1 VEYTFPGTFIG
12 RAEELSLLLAAEG
25 RAAKG
30 KPAVSLVVGDAGI
43 GKTRLLT
50 EFAEQARR
58 HGTLIL
64 VGGCLELGGVGL
76 PYLPVV
82 DALRDLSART
92 DAAQVL
98 VEAAKFAPGLGRLLP
113 ELAHLA
119 PSGAGQREI
128 SEQLQLFDALRT
140 ILHRLGDRSPV
151 VMVLEDLH
159 WADRST
165 IDLLAFLA
173 RTVRRGRV
181 MLIGSYRSDHLPR
194 DHPLQRMLAEL
205 FRLPGLERIE
215 LRPFDRT
222 ELAAHLAVLS
232 GRQLPADQI
241 ESIYVR
247 SDGNPFY
254 AEQLLATGGRSA
266 DRGLPPTLAHLLLHR
281 VEALAEPAAQILRL
295 AAVGGRRVPHRT
307 LAAVA
312 ELPERSN
319 ERSVREA
326 IDAGLLMADR
336 EGESYAFRHA
346 LLQEAIYADLLP
358 SERIRFHAAYAE
370 WMAMDPAGR
379 AAELARHCLASHDLT
394 GALTA
399 SVAAAREA
407 ERSLAPAEAFRH
419 LQQALQ
425 LWAQVDDPA
434 GAAGARRVDLTL
446 QAAQAAEAVGQVQAA
461 IDLRVDA
468 LRQLDAEREPLCIAE
483 VHERQAQSLW
493 DLQLFEQQLASCRRA
508 VALVPEH
515 PPSPLRARVTAA
527 LAQALWNNGDR
538 EEARRWCAAALA
550 AARACGSAG
559 DEADALITL
568 GLIEDYEDPVP
579 ALDLFR
585 QAKSLAIR
593 AGDPL
598 IALRALHDIAAV
610 EHEAGNLPAAVAAV
624 DEAASLAQSVGL
636 AWSQTGVHMRAMRY
650 LFRYFAGDWELS
662 CQLAGE
668 VDETTA
674 AAAPPLSV
682 FALAVEI
689 GRGLP
694 RVRSRL
700 AQLEELPAA
709 RRNLPVIL
717 ANWRAEQALWDGD
730 LDRVRTTIRDGL
742 AAADAR
748 WALDRVILATL
759 GLTGE
764 AQRVQR
770 GLPAGDRSVVL
781 DAQMKGRTLFDRA
794 RRAADEEWRAPHSRS
809 VPVRAWLARA
819 QAERTHLEG
828 TPDPDAWRAAAEAF
842 SYGEVY
848 EVARCRWR
856 LAEALLG
863 RGDRE
868 EAARAA
874 RAAHQVAMRLEAAP
888 LRGALEALARRGRL
902 DLGAGLPR
910 VRSSAGLTP
919 RELEVLHLLMAGR
932 SNRQIAEQL
941 FISGKTASVHVTRI
955 LTKLGVHS
963 RLEAT
968 ARARE
973 LGLDGYRR

>member
-1 VEYTFPGTFIG
+1 VESTFPGTFIG
-12 RAEELSLLLAAEG
+12 RAEELSLLLAAEE
-25 RAAKG
+25 RVAKG
-30 KPAVSLVVGDAGI
+30 RPAVSLVVGDAGI

-50 EFAEQARR
+50 EFSEQVRR
-58 HGTLIL
+58 HGTLVL
-64 VGGCLELGGVGL
+64 VGGCLELGEVGL

-82 DALRDLSART
+82 DALRELTTSADGAELLA
-92 DAAQVL
+92 DAAR
-98 VEAAKFAPGLGRLLP
+98 FAPGIGRLVP
-113 ELAHLA
+113 EVAGLV
-119 PSGAGQREI
+119 PSGVGQGGI

-140 ILHRLGDRSPV
+140 ILHRLSDRTPV
-151 VMVLEDLH
+151 VVVLEDLH

-173 RTVRRGRV
+173 RTMRRGRV

-222 ELAAHLAVLS
+222 ELAAHLASLS
-232 GRQLPADQI
+232 GTQLPADRI
-241 ESIYVR
+241 ESIHVR
-247 SDGNPFY
+247 SEGNPFY
-254 AEQLLATGGRSA
+254 AEQLLAAGGGSA

-281 VEALAEPAAQILRL
+281 VEAMAEPVAQLLRL
-295 AAVGGRRVPHRT
+295 AAVAGRRVPHRT
-307 LAAVA
+307 FAAVA
-312 ELPERSN
+312 ELPERSL

-326 IDAGLLMADR
+326 IGVGLLVADS
-336 EGESYAFRHA
+336 ESESYGFRHA

-358 SERIRFHAAYAE
+358 GERIRFHAAFAA
-370 WMAMDPAGR
+370 WLARDPEGR

-394 GALTA
+394 GALAA
-399 SVAAAREA
+399 SVRAAREA
-407 ERSLAPAEAFRH
+407 ERSLAPAEALRH

-425 LWAQVDDPA
+425 LWARVDDP
-434 GAAGARRVDLTL
+434 GAAAGVRRVDLTL
-446 QAAQAAEAVGQVQAA
+446 QAAQAAESVGQVQAA

-468 LRQLDAEREPLCIAE
+468 LGQLDVDREPLCIAE
-483 VHERQAQSLW
+483 VHERQAQSMW

-515 PPSPLRARVTAA
+515 PCSPLRARVTAA
-527 LAQALWNNGDR
+527 LAQAHWNNGDR

-550 AARACGSAG
+550 AARACDSTA

-568 GLIEDYEDPVP
+568 GLVEDYEDPAP
-579 ALDLFR
+579 ALELFR
-585 QAKSLAIR
+585 QAKALAIR
-593 AGDPL
+593 AQDPL

-636 AWSQTGVHMRAMRY
+636 TWSQTGVHMRAMRCY
-650 LFRYFAGDWELS
+650 FRYFAGDWELS
-662 CQLAGE
+662 CQLADE
-668 VDETTA
+668 VDAPTA

-694 RVRSRL
+694 RARSRL
-700 AQLEELPAA
+700 AQLEELPAT
-709 RRNLPVIL
+709 RRNLPVVL
-717 ANWRAEQALWDGD
+717 ANWGAEQALWDGD
-730 LDRVRTTIRDGL
+730 LDQVRTTIQDGL

-759 GLTGE
+759 GLTAE
-764 AQRVQR
+764 AQRVQH
-770 GLPAGDRSVVL
+770 GLATGDRPAVV
-781 DAQMKGRTLFDRA
+781 DAQVTGRNLFDQA
-794 RRAADEEWRAPHSRS
+794 RRAADEEWRAPQCRS

-819 QAERTHLEG
+819 EAERTRLEG
-828 TPDPDAWRAAAEAF
+828 VPDLDAWRAAADAF
-842 SYGEVY
+842 AYGEPY
-848 EVARCRWR
+848 EVARCHWR

-868 EAARAA
+868 AAARAA
-874 RAAHQVAMRLEAAP
+874 RAAHGVALRLEAAP
-888 LRGALEALARRGRL
+888 LRRALETLARRGRL

-910 VRSSAGLTP
+910 ARGNGGLTP
-919 RELEVLHLLMAGR
+919 RELEVLQLLMAGR

-963 RLEAT
+963 RLEAA

-973 LGLDGYRR
+973 LGFGAGRR

>member
-1 VEYTFPGTFIG
+1 VDRTFPGTFVG
-12 RAEELSLLLAAEG
+12 RAEELALLLAAEE
-25 RAAKG
+25 RVAKG

-43 GKTRLLT
+43 GKTRLLN
-50 EFAEQARR
+50 EFVEQVRR

-64 VGGCLELGGVGL
+64 AGGCMELGDVGL

-82 DALRDLSART
+82 EALRELTASADT
-92 DAAQVL
+92 AEVLADAAR
-98 VEAAKFAPGLGRLLP
+98 FAPGLGRLLP
-113 ELAHLA
+113 EVADTA
-119 PSGAGQREI
+119 SSGVGQRHI

-140 ILHRLGDRSPV
+140 ILHRLSERAPV
-151 VMVLEDLH
+151 VLVLEDLH

-173 RTVRRGRV
+173 RTVRRSQV
-181 MLIGSYRSDHLPR
+181 MLIGSYRSDHLPP

-215 LRPFDRT
+215 LRPFARA
-222 ELAAHLAVLS
+222 ELAAHLAALS
-232 GRQLPADQI
+232 GGPLPADRIQ
-241 ESIYVR
+241 SIFVR
-247 SDGNPFY
+247 SEGNPFY
-254 AEQLLATGGRSA
+254 AEQLLAAGGGSA
-266 DRGLPPTLAHLLLHR
+266 DHGLPPTLAHLLLHR
-281 VEALAEPAAQILRL
+281 VGALSEPVAQLLRL
-295 AAVGGRRVPHRT
+295 AAVAGRRVPHRT

-312 ELPERSN
+312 GLPERSL

-326 IDAGLLMADR
+326 INVGLLLADMDS
-336 EGESYAFRHA
+336 ESYAFRHA

-358 SERIRFHAAYAE
+358 SERIRFHAAYAR
-370 WMAMDPAGR
+370 WLAGDPEGR
-379 AAELARHCLASHDLT
+379 AAELARHCLASHDLA

-399 SVAAAREA
+399 SVRAAREA
-407 ERSLAPAEAFRH
+407 ERSLAPAEALRH

-425 LWAQVDDPA
+425 LWERVDDPA
-434 GAAGARRVDLTL
+434 GAAGVRRVDLTL
-446 QAAQAAEAVGQVQAA
+446 QAAQAAESVGQVQAA

-468 LRQLDAEREPLCIAE
+468 LSQLDAEREPLCIAE

-493 DLQLFEQQLASCRRA
+493 DLQLFDRQLESCRRA

-527 LAQALWNNGDR
+527 LAQALWNNGER

-550 AARACGSAG
+550 AARACGSTG

-568 GLIEDYEDPVP
+568 GLIEDYEGPAP

-585 QAKSLAIR
+585 QARALALR
-593 AGDPL
+593 AQDPL

-610 EHEAGNLPAAVAAV
+610 EHEAGNLLAAVAAV
-624 DEAASLAQSVGL
+624 DEAASLAQSIGM
-636 AWSQTGVHMRAMRY
+636 AWSQTGVHMRAMRCY
-650 LFRYFAGDWELS
+650 FRYFAGDWELS
-662 CQLAGE
+662 CRLAGE
-668 VDETTA
+668 VDERTA

-689 GRGLP
+689 GRGLA
-694 RVRSRL
+694 RVRTRL
-700 AQLEELPAA
+700 AQLEELPAV

-730 LDRVRTTIRDGL
+730 LDRVRTSIQEGL

-764 AQRVQR
+764 IQRVQH
-770 GLPAGDRSVVL
+770 GLAAGHRPVVS
-781 DAQMKGRTLFDRA
+781 DAQAAGRALFDQA

-809 VPVRAWLARA
+809 VPIRAWLARA
-819 QAERTHLEG
+819 EAERTRLEG
-828 TPDPDAWRAAAEAF
+828 TPDPDAWRAAAAAF

-848 EVARCRWR
+848 EVARCNWR
-856 LAEALLG
+856 LAEALLAA
-863 RGDRE
+863 GDRD

-874 RAAHQVAMRLEAAP
+874 RAAHRVALELDAAP
-888 LRGALEALARRGRL
+888 LRAALEALARRGRL

-910 VRSSAGLTP
+910 TRSNAGLTP
-919 RELEVLHLLMAGR
+919 R
-932 SNRQIAEQL
+932 SWK
-941 FISGKTASVHVTRI
+941 SSTC
-955 LTKLGVHS
+955 
-963 RLEAT
+963 
-968 ARARE
+968 
-973 LGLDGYRR
+973 